1 MYNLKR
7 YKNKEKNPPKEIL
20 KKKYEAKKQTNVK
33 LTNNN
38 KKTIIFINLNSLKN
52 IISLKIIA
60 HYKCTYYILDN
71 FTKYY

>member
-20 KKKYEAKKQTNVK
+20 KKNYEAKKQTNVK

>member
-20 KKKYEAKKQTNVK
+20 KKNYEAKKQTNVK

-38 KKTIIFINLNSLKN
+38 KKTIIFINLNSLK
-52 IISLKIIA
+52 K
-60 HYKCTYYILDN
+60 HYFPQNNRTLQVYILYLRQ
-71 FTKYY
+71 FY

>member
-7 YKNKEKNPPKEIL
+7 YKNKEKNPPKEIF
-20 KKKYEAKKQTNVK
+20 KKKLRSKETNECQTNK
-33 LTNNN
+33 QQQ
-38 KKTIIFINLNSLKN
+38 KTIIFINLNSLKN

>member
-20 KKKYEAKKQTNVK
+20 KKNEEAKKQTNVK